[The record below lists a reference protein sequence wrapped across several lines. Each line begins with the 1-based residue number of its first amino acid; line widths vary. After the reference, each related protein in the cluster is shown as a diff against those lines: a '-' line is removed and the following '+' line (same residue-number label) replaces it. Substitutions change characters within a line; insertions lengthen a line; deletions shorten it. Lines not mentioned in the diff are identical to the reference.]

1 MSRHRAA
8 VGLLAAA
15 LGLLLWALVIE
26 PSRLVERRESIRV
39 EGLPSLTVALLSD
52 IHAGCHFVD
61 EARLREVVAWINRQQ
76 PDLVALLGDYVTE
89 DRLGSPIPPE
99 TTARRLGDLRA
110 PAGVFAV
117 LGNHDWWQGGERVRR
132 AFEDAGITVLEG
144 ESRLVGIRGQ
154 PVRIFGV
161 PDYAS
166 RHKEMRQ
173 ALPRIPQD
181 APVIALTHSP
191 DSFPQVPAQVRLLL
205 AGHTHGG
212 QIKLPLLGPP
222 AVPSMYGKRYLRGH
236 IAERGQ
242 HLYVTSGLGMS
253 VLPVRFGVPPE
264 VVLLRVN

>member
-1 MSRHRAA
+1 MSRRRAALGLAA
-8 VGLLAAA
+8 VGVA
-15 LGLLLWALVIE
+15 LLLWALVIE
-26 PSRLVERRESIRV
+26 PSRLVERQESIQV
-39 EGLPSLTVALLSD
+39 EGLPTLTVALLSD

-89 DRLGSPIPPE
+89 ERLGSPIPPE
-99 TTARRLGDLRA
+99 QTARWLGDLRA
-110 PAGVFAV
+110 SVGVFAV
-117 LGNHDWWQGGERVRR
+117 LGNHDWWHGGERVRR

-144 ESRLVGIRGQ
+144 ESRSVEIRGQ
-154 PVRIFGV
+154 RVRIFGV
-161 PDYAS
+161 PDYSS
-166 RHKEMRQ
+166 RHRDMLAALAQ
-173 ALPRIPQD
+173 APKD
-181 APVIALTHSP
+181 APTLALTHSP
-191 DSFPQVPAQVRLLL
+191 DSFPRMPEQVRLLL

-212 QIKLPLLGPP
+212 QVRLPLLGPP
-222 AVPSMYGKRYLRGH
+222 AVPSMYGRRYLQGH